1 MFGEFDPDEFEIL
14 DEVGEDDETFEDT
27 KQEVYLEI
35 QSSNCNQD
43 SLSINDPI
51 VCMEPKE
58 SVSERLTSDAH
69 ADTAAKSPNSPT
81 HENLIGVVRQE
92 DFKPEIE
99 SETFFEQPELQEVGS
114 IQTKI
119 SSEHKDSE
127 RPVGK

>member
-1 MFGEFDPDEFEIL
+1 MDVCSNPGFGEFDPDEFEIL

-43 SLSINDPI
+43 SLLINDPI

-69 ADTAAKSPNSPT
+69 ADTAAKSPNSPS
-81 HENLIGVVRQE
+81 HENHRSKLKFIINRNI
-92 DFKPEIE
+92 K
-99 SETFFEQPELQEVGS
+99 
-114 IQTKI
+114 
-119 SSEHKDSE
+119 
-127 RPVGK
+127 